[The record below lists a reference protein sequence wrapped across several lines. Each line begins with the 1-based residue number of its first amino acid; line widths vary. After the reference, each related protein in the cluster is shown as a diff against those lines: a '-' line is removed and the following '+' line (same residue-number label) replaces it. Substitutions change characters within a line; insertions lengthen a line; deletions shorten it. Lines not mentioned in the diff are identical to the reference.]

1 MWRPQL
7 HVKLKRRLRRRTIY
21 EVSQKEIA
29 RTILL
34 SNTSTQFSSGLPIQI
49 VSTLSKSQFVPHIA
63 SITQKTYISGFK
75 SFVVG
80 SRASGSVRSLRW
92 YTAHITVIVVIR
104 TLRVSGT
111 KRIFSSWWAFML
123 RFQTTTKKKQ
133 IKSSA
138 KTIKLAWILT
148 WQERTIKQGNNFHLN
163 TVDLE

>member
-1 MWRPQL
+1 MRRPQL

-29 RTILL
+29 RTILF
-34 SNTSTQFSSGLPIQI
+34 SDPSTHFSSGLPIQI

-63 SITQKTYISGFK
+63 SITQKTYVSGFK

-123 RFQTTTKKKQ
+123 RFQTTTTKK

-148 WQERTIKQGNNFHLN
+148 WQERTINHGHNFHLN

>member
-1 MWRPQL
+1 MRRPQL

-49 VSTLSKSQFVPHIA
+49 VITLSKSQFVPHIA

-123 RFQTTTKKKQ
+123 RFQTKKNQQ
-133 IKSSA
+133 IKSSS

-148 WQERTIKQGNNFHLN
+148 WQERTIRQGNNFHLN

>member
-1 MWRPQL
+1 MI
-7 HVKLKRRLRRRTIY
+7 KLDLVGEEPSASVTKSAEKTTTSWCHLRRRTIY
-21 EVSQKEIA
+21 EVLQKEIA
-29 RTILL
+29 RTILF
-34 SNTSTQFSSGLPIQI
+34 SNPSTQFSSGLPIQI

-92 YTAHITVIVVIR
+92 YTAHITVIVVIW

-123 RFQTTTKKKQ
+123 RFQTTTTTK
-133 IKSSA
+133 
-138 KTIKLAWILT
+138 
-148 WQERTIKQGNNFHLN
+148 N
-163 TVDLE
+163 

>member
-1 MWRPQL
+1 MQVSPNRLRRPQL
-7 HVKLKRRLRRRTIY
+7 HVKLRRHLRRRTIY
-21 EVSQKEIA
+21 EVLQKEIA
-29 RTILL
+29 RTITL
-34 SNTSTQFSSGLPIQI
+34 SNPSTQFSSGLPIQI
-49 VSTLSKSQFVPHIA
+49 VSTLSKSQYVQHTA
-63 SITQKTYISGFK
+63 SITQKTYVSGFK

-123 RFQTTTKKKQ
+123 RFQKKKKKQ

-138 KTIKLAWILT
+138 KTIKLAWSLT
-148 WQERTIKQGNNFHLN
+148 WQERTIKQ
-163 TVDLE
+163 